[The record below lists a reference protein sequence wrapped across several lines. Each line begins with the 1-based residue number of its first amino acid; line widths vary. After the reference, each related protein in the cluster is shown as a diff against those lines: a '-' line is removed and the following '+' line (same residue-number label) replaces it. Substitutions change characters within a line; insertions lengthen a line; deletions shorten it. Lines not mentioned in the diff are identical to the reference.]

1 MDENEARE
9 AAAMIETA
17 KAQLEALAR
26 QQEIIQLT
34 VDEHSRARETIQRMA
49 AGDPGDDV
57 LVPIGA
63 DSFIHAKVSD
73 NKAAVVGVGANVSFE
88 RTAEEA
94 GKMLDAR
101 IDELRRAMH
110 KIGERMEQTESSI
123 QQISDKIQAF
133 YMQQGESQ
141 DSEGR

>member
-1 MDENEARE
+1 
-9 AAAMIETA
+9 
-17 KAQLEALAR
+17 
-26 QQEIIQLT
+26 
-34 VDEHSRARETIQRMA
+34 MA

>member
-123 QQISDKIQAF
+123 QQISDRIQAF

-141 DSEGR
+141 DSEGH